1 MESLLNIITHYVA
14 YPRTIIT
21 ERDKKTAILIM
32 NAVGNYLLDAEN
44 PDFVAFA
51 SEQLD
56 LLEEVK

>member
-1 MESLLNIITHYVA
+1 
-14 YPRTIIT
+14 
-21 ERDKKTAILIM
+21 M